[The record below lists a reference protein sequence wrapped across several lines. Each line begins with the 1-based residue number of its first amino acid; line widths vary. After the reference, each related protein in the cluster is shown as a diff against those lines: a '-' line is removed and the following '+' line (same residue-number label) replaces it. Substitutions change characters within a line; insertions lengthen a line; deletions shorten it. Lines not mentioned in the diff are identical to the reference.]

1 MKKFLL
7 FGGLGLLVVVGV
19 LYVGV
24 AFFLGSIAKGAVNRL
39 GPKVTQ
45 SNVVLESATIS
56 PLSGVGTLNG
66 FTVGNPQGWSSTP
79 AFHLGRVHIDLDPK
93 SVFSDVIVINEL
105 TIDQPEFNYETRL
118 VSSNIGDLLANIEK
132 FTGSGEK
139 EAAKTEGPPK
149 KFIVKKLRF
158 TDGKATVGVGVA
170 ALPVPLPE
178 IKLDN
183 IGMQEGGLTGAQLSA
198 VVLRD
203 VLRTIVKAATEARGL
218 TGADSLE
225 KTKEAAKQLGDS
237 VKDLFKKKP

>member
-7 FGGLGLLVVVGV
+7 FGGLGLLVVVGA
-19 LYVGV
+19 LYIGV

-56 PLSGVGTLNG
+56 PLSGTGTLNG
-66 FTVGNPQGWSSTP
+66 FTVGNPAGWSSTP
-79 AFHLGRVHIDLDPK
+79 ALHLGRVHLDLDPK
-93 SVFSDVIVINEL
+93 SVFGDVIVINEL

-132 FTGSGEK
+132 YTGGGQ

-149 KFIVKKLRF
+149 KFIVKRLRF
-158 TDGKATVGVGVA
+158 TDGKATIGVAAA

-183 IGMQEGGLTGAQLSA
+183 LGVQEGGLTGAQLSA

-203 VLRTIVKAATEARGL
+203 VLTTIVKAATEARGL